1 MADETDKKPNEG
13 DNKPK
18 VKLIKK
24 KNDVAPAAQEVAK
37 APAKAESSAP
47 AKATESKPSEP
58 RSRWSE

>member
-24 KNDVAPAAQEVAK
+24 KWKKQGDHYA
-37 APAKAESSAP
+37 
-47 AKATESKPSEP
+47 
-58 RSRWSE
+58 